1 MKTKATTANSLSN
14 EKTEDITISELFEYW
29 LMAEKDGSDISKP
42 RNFFLYYKSYLA
54 EPFGKRKVKDISDEE
69 WKEYKQ
75 KLSNT
80 HDTWEDEITAAISQR
95 ILDSFGKA
103 FSYGHKEFGLNN
115 PNVRKQRPLPDSG
128 TNPHNRNT
136 VKAAMQIAQQKQQQ
150 RSIESSKNYVFSS
163 EITEVFTDDDN
174 G

>member
-54 EPFGKRKVKDISDEE
+54 EPFGKRKVNDISHEE

-103 FSYGHKEFGLNN
+103 FSYGHKESTKTATAIH
-115 PNVRKQRPLPDSG
+115 RK
-128 TNPHNRNT
+128 
-136 VKAAMQIAQQKQQQ
+136 VKELRFLIGNH
-150 RSIESSKNYVFSS
+150 RGVHR
-163 EITEVFTDDDN
+163 